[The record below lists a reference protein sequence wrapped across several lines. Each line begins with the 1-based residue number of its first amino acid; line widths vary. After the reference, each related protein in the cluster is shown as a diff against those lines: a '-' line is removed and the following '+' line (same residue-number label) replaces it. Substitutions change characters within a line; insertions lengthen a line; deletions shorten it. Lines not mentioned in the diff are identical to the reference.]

1 MRVVSALHQDIIV
14 FLARE
19 DAALD
24 AQLLDAAHRLLSE
37 HIEWHDGVLVKVI
50 GLCERERKRGGEGGE
65 EGKERDRKIDR

>member
-1 MRVVSALHQDIIV
+1 MQEMRVVSALHQDIIV

-50 GLCERERKRGGEGGE
+50 GL
-65 EGKERDRKIDR
+65 